1 MKLLAVSLVS
11 TLLLLM
17 PAAAEIATG
26 CNPPSSLLATG
37 SPTQPQT
44 TPKTDSSTS
53 VGLVVTP
60 AAVTTESAQT
70 SPATVPGSG
79 LLHLPP
85 TTDPGAQKAGQ
96 LLEQMVATMGGAA
109 YLNVQDME
117 QEGRTYRFYHGEP
130 EGTGALFW
138 RFWRWP
144 DKDRVELTKQRDWI
158 VLFVGDQ
165 GYDIT
170 FRGTATVEKD
180 QLDDYLRRRNHS
192 LLWVLRRWLDQPGVA
207 LFYEGM
213 GIAERKQADQI
224 SIITSANDAVT
235 ISIDSTTHLPLR
247 IGFTWRDLKTHDRND
262 DAEGYDNYRP
272 IQGIMTPFSITR
284 YHNGEPATQRFIT
297 LTRYNQNPPD
307 SMFTATLTAPGNKP
321 RK

>member
-1 MKLLAVSLVS
+1 MKLLAVSLIS
-11 TLLLLM
+11 TVFLLL

-26 CNPPSSLLATG
+26 CTSPAFPVATS
-37 SPTQPQT
+37 SPTQPQAG
-44 TPKTDSSTS
+44 PKTDPSAF

-60 AAVTTESAQT
+60 ATAITDSAQT
-70 SPATVPGSG
+70 SPATVPSSG

-85 TTDPGAQKAGQ
+85 ATDPGAQKAAQ

-144 DKDRVELTKQRDWI
+144 DKERIELTKQRDWI

-170 FRGTATVEKD
+170 FRGTAAVGKD

-192 LLWVLRRWLDQPGVA
+192 LLWVLRKWLDQPGLA
-207 LFYEGM
+207 LFYEGL
-213 GIAERKQADQI
+213 GLAERKQADQI
-224 SIITSANDAVT
+224 SIINSQNDAVT
-235 ISIDSTTHLPLR
+235 ISIDSNTHLPLR
-247 IGFTWRDLKTHDRND
+247 VGFTWRDPKSHDRND

-307 SMFTATLTAPGNKP
+307 SMFTAALTAPGNKP